1 MKKSLKTEILDW
13 IKIISVIFII
23 GLFATN
29 FLIVNAEIPTGSM
42 RQTIMEGDRVIA
54 FRLAYM
60 FSDPS
65 RFDIIIFR
73 SPHNEKELHIK
84 RIIGLPGETVE
95 IVNGEV
101 FINGESIKHLETHVV
116 EEIPIGS
123 FGPVLIAEDSFF
135 MLGDYRND
143 SLDSRFWKAP
153 YLNRE
158 NIVGRAIFQYFPRIR
173 MLQ

>member
-1 MKKSLKTEILDW
+1 MKKDWKSEVLDL
-13 IKIISVIFII
+13 IKFISAAFII
-23 GLFATN
+23 FVLMNTFV
-29 FLIVNAEIPTGSM
+29 IVNAEIPTGSM
-42 RQTIMEGDRVIA
+42 RATIMEGDRVVA

-73 SPHNEKELHIK
+73 APHNESELHIK

-101 FINGESIKHLETHVV
+101 FINNESIQHLEVHVT
-116 EEIPIGS
+116 EEVPIGS
-123 FGPVLIAEDSFF
+123 FGPVLIPEDSFF
-135 MLGDYRND
+135 VLGDHRND
-143 SLDSRFWKAP
+143 SMDSRFWEHA
-153 YLNRE
+153 YLNRR

-173 MLQ
+173 MLE